1 MLPLHHIQRA
11 IHAFFT
17 EVNEQ
22 SLHLLM
28 RDPEQQAEA
37 QRIVRQSNKLL
48 RQYIG
53 RLKGSS
59 WDGPDAEAQLKS
71 LCREAESESLALME
85 RVQKAYAATQAASP
99 TRED

>member
-28 RDPEQQAEA
+28 RHPEQQAEA
-37 QRIVRQSNKLL
+37 QRIVRKSNKLL
-48 RQYIG
+48 RQFIG
-53 RLKGSS
+53 RLKGST

-71 LCREAESESLALME
+71 LCREAEAESLELME
-85 RVQKAYAATQAASP
+85 RVQKAFELAKTAPPEKES
-99 TRED
+99 